1 MTTQTLERRGDA
13 ARSSDSPGS
22 AAGGRAA
29 GAGADASTAPMTGS
43 ALLCEALKAHGVR
56 TIFGYPGGAALPL
69 YRELAN
75 HDEGLRHVLVRH
87 EENAALAA
95 DGYARATGFPGVC
108 LATSGPGATNL
119 LTGIAT
125 AMMDSVPLLALT
137 GQVATTVIGTQA
149 FQEVDIV
156 GMARPVVKAAFQA
169 SRPEDVPGLV
179 AEAFRVMRAGRPGPV
194 LLDLPKDVLMG
205 TATVDRLPLAEAPTP
220 VTSPDLGASLD
231 RVGGL
236 LDRAARPVLAIG
248 RGVLLAG
255 AMDAV
260 AALAERTDT
269 PVVSTLL
276 GIGGMPESHPLMF
289 GMAGMH
295 GTVAANMALHH
306 ADLVIGVGMRFD
318 DRWVGRAAD
327 FAPDAT
333 LVHVDVDPSAFGR
346 VARCDVPVLGDA
358 GLVLDGLLARVAL
371 NDRTAWLAS
380 LRRWDAEHG
389 GCIAP
394 GSLERDPDAMPES
407 PEVLRALQEQ
417 TGGAATLVA
426 DVGQHQMFVALHA
439 GFDRPGSFFTSG
451 GLGTMGYAVPA
462 AMGIAAARPDEE
474 IWAVVGDGGFQMSAP
489 ELTTLAVN
497 RLAVKMLILNNG
509 CLGMVRQWQ
518 ELFYDNV
525 YSHSILPHPDFAR
538 LAGAHGVPGR
548 TVTRRED
555 LEAAI
560 RWARSTPGPV
570 LLEVRVKAEET
581 VLPMVPAGAA
591 TGEMICAEGRVLR
604 QAPDVGS
611 RAPDVPAPP
620 VR

>member
-1 MTTQTLERRGDA
+1 MRETMTTQTLERRSDATENGDGTDA
-13 ARSSDSPGS
+13 S
-22 AAGGRAA
+22 AGGRAA
-29 GAGADASTAPMTGS
+29 GTGDAPAAPMTGS

-75 HDEGLRHVLVRH
+75 HDDGLRHVLVRH

-137 GQVATTVIGTQA
+137 GQVATTAIGTQA

-205 TATVDRLPLAEAPTP
+205 TATVDGLPLAEAPTP

-333 LVHVDVDPSAFGR
+333 LVHADVDPSAFGR

-394 GSLERDPDAMPES
+394 GPLERVSDAVLES

-451 GLGTMGYAVPA
+451 GLGTMGYALPA
-462 AMGIAAARPDEE
+462 AMGIAVARPDEE

-497 RLAVKMLILNNG
+497 QLPVKMLILNNG

-518 ELFYDNV
+518 KLFYDNV

-538 LAGAHGVPGR
+538 VAEAHGVPGR

-555 LEAAI
+555 LAEAI

-570 LLEVRVKAEET
+570 LLEVRVQAEET

-591 TGEMICAEGRVLR
+591 TGEMICVEGRVLR
-604 QAPDVGS
+604 
-611 RAPDVPAPP
+611 
-620 VR
+620 

>member
-1 MTTQTLERRGDA
+1 
-13 ARSSDSPGS
+13 
-22 AAGGRAA
+22 
-29 GAGADASTAPMTGS
+29 
-43 ALLCEALKAHGVR
+43 VR

-137 GQVATTVIGTQA
+137 GQVATTAIGTQA

-333 LVHVDVDPSAFGR
+333 LVHVDVDLSAFGR

-394 GSLERDPDAMPES
+394 GSLERDSDAVLES
-407 PEVLRALQEQ
+407 PEVLRALKEQ

-462 AMGIAAARPDEE
+462 AMGIAVARPDEE

-497 RLAVKMLILNNG
+497 QLPVKMLILNNG

-538 LAGAHGVPGR
+538 LAEAHGVPGR

-555 LEAAI
+555 LAEAI

-570 LLEVRVKAEET
+570 LLEVRVQAEET

-591 TGEMICAEGRVLR
+591 TGEMICVEGRVL
-604 QAPDVGS
+604 G
-611 RAPDVPAPP
+611 
-620 VR
+620 

>member
-1 MTTQTLERRGDA
+1 MTTQTLEREAHPAHTRTAPAG
-13 ARSSDSPGS
+13 RT
-22 AAGGRAA
+22 GGRAPAA
-29 GAGADASTAPMTGS
+29 GDATARPKSGS
-43 ALLCEALKAHGVR
+43 ALLCEALQAHGVGVV
-56 TIFGYPGGAALPL
+56 FGYPGGAALPL

-75 HDEGLRHVLVRH
+75 QQHLRHVLVRH

-156 GMARPVVKAAFQA
+156 GMAGPVVKAAFQA
-169 SRPEDVPGLV
+169 RCPEDVPRLV
-179 AEAFRVMRAGRPGPV
+179 ADAFRIMREGRPGPV
-194 LLDLPKDVLMG
+194 LIDLPKDVLMG
-205 TATVDRLPLAEAPTP
+205 TATAQEAPLAAPSAP
-220 VTSPDLGASLD
+220 VTSPGLQQALD
-231 RVGGL
+231 DVADL
-236 LDRAARPVLAIG
+236 LDRAARPVLAVG

-255 AMDAV
+255 AGEAV
-260 AALAERTDT
+260 TALAERADL

-276 GIGGMPESHPLMF
+276 GIGAMPESHPLMF

-306 ADLVIGVGMRFD
+306 ADLVVGVGMRFD

-333 LVHVDVDPSAFGR
+333 IVHVDVDPTAFGR

-358 GLVLDGLLARVAL
+358 ALVLDGLLARAAPH
-371 NDRTAWLAS
+371 DHADWLAR
-380 LRRWDAEHG
+380 LRRWDAEHAD
-389 GCIAP
+389 CLAP
-394 GSLERDPDAMPES
+394 SAVEALES
-407 PEVLRALQEQ
+407 PEVLRALKQA

-426 DVGQHQMFVALHA
+426 DVGQHQMFVALHT

-462 AMGIAAARPDEE
+462 AMGVSVARPDEE
-474 IWAVVGDGGFQMSAP
+474 VWAVVGDGGFQMSAP

-497 RLAVKMLILNNG
+497 QLPVKMLVLNNG

-538 LAGAHGVPGR
+538 LAEAHGVPGR
-548 TVTRRED
+548 TVGSRQE
-555 LEAAI
+555 LAEAL
-560 RWARSTPGPV
+560 RWARGTPGPV

-591 TGEMICAEGRVLR
+591 TGELICAEGRVLR
-604 QAPDVGS
+604 
-611 RAPDVPAPP
+611 
-620 VR
+620 

>member
-1 MTTQTLERRGDA
+1 
-13 ARSSDSPGS
+13 
-22 AAGGRAA
+22 
-29 GAGADASTAPMTGS
+29 MTGS
-43 ALLCEALKAHGVR
+43 NLLCEALKAHGVR
-56 TIFGYPGGAALPL
+56 VIFGYPGGAALPL

-75 HDEGLRHVLVRH
+75 HDAGTHVDGLRHVLVRH

-137 GQVATTVIGTQA
+137 GQVATGVLGTQA

-169 SRPEDVPGLV
+169 RRPEEVPGLV
-179 AEAFRVMRAGRPGPV
+179 AEAFRVMREGRPGPV

-205 TATVDRLPLAEAPTP
+205 TATVEELPLAEAPTR
-220 VTSPDLGASLD
+220 VASALLAESLD
-231 RVGGL
+231 EVAAL
-236 LDRAARPVLAIG
+236 LDRAERPVLAIG

-255 AMDAV
+255 AMNTV
-260 AALAERTDT
+260 SALAERTDT

-327 FAPDAT
+327 FAPEAT
-333 LVHVDVDPSAFGR
+333 IVHVDVDPAAFGR

-358 GLVLDGLLARVAL
+358 ALVLDGLLARVKH
-371 NDRTAWLAS
+371 NHRTDWLAS
-380 LRRWDAEHG
+380 LRQWDAEHA

-394 GSLERDPDAMPES
+394 SAAPEADAELAS
-407 PEVLRALQEQ
+407 AEVLQALKRA
-417 TGGAATLVA
+417 TGGDATLVA
-426 DVGQHQMFVALHA
+426 DVGQHQMFVALHT

-462 AMGIAAARPDEE
+462 AMGVAVARPDEE
-474 IWAVVGDGGFQMSAP
+474 VWAVVGDGGFQMSAP

-497 RLAVKMLILNNG
+497 QFPVKMLILNNG

-525 YSHSILPHPDFAR
+525 YSHSILPHPDFPR
-538 LAGAHGVPGR
+538 LAEAHGVPGR

-555 LEAAI
+555 LAGALH
-560 RWARSTPGPV
+560 WARSTPGPV

-591 TGEMICAEGRVLR
+591 TGELICVEGRVLR
-604 QAPDVGS
+604 
-611 RAPDVPAPP
+611 
-620 VR
+620 

>member
-1 MTTQTLERRGDA
+1 
-13 ARSSDSPGS
+13 
-22 AAGGRAA
+22 
-29 GAGADASTAPMTGS
+29 
-43 ALLCEALKAHGVR
+43 VR
-56 TIFGYPGGAALPL
+56 VIFGYPGGAALPL

-75 HDEGLRHVLVRH
+75 HADPGNGLRHVLVRH

-137 GQVATTVIGTQA
+137 GQVATSVIGTQA

-156 GMARPVVKAAFQA
+156 GMARPVVKAALQA
-169 SRPEDVPGLV
+169 RRPEDVPSLV
-179 AEAFRVMRAGRPGPV
+179 AKAFRVMREGRPGPV
-194 LLDLPKDVLMG
+194 LVDLPKDVLMG
-205 TATVDRLPLAEAPTP
+205 TATVENAPRAEAPTR
-220 VTSPDLGASLD
+220 VASATLPETLD
-231 RVGGL
+231 RVAAL
-236 LDRAARPVLAIG
+236 LDRAERPVLAIG

-255 AMDAV
+255 AMDTV
-260 AALAERTDT
+260 TALAERIES

-295 GTVAANMALHH
+295 GTVAANLALHH

-318 DRWVGRAAD
+318 DRWVGRAND
-327 FAPDAT
+327 FAPEAT
-333 LVHVDVDPSAFGR
+333 IVHVDVDPTAFGR

-358 GLVLDGLLARVAL
+358 ALVLDGLLARVGL
-371 NDRTAWLAS
+371 NDRTDWLAR
-380 LRRWDAEHG
+380 LRQWDAEHA

-394 GSLERDPDAMPES
+394 SAASEPEAELLS
-407 PEVLRALQEQ
+407 PEVLQALKQQ

-462 AMGIAAARPDEE
+462 ALGVSVARPDEE
-474 IWAVVGDGGFQMSAP
+474 VWAIVGDGGFQMSAP

-497 RLAVKMLILNNG
+497 QIPVKMLILNNG

-518 ELFYDNV
+518 ELFYDHV
-525 YSHSILPHPDFAR
+525 YSESILPHPDFAR
-538 LAGAHGVPGR
+538 LAEAHGVPGR
-548 TVTRRED
+548 TVTRRDE
-555 LEAAI
+555 LAEAI
-560 RWARSTPGPV
+560 RWARETAGPV
-570 LLEVRVKAEET
+570 LLEVRVKMEET

-591 TGEMICAEGRVLR
+591 TGELICVEGRVLH
-604 QAPDVGS
+604 
-611 RAPDVPAPP
+611 
-620 VR
+620 

>member
-1 MTTQTLERRGDA
+1 MTTQTLERRNGASPDDDSA
-13 ARSSDSPGS
+13 GSSAS
-22 AAGGRAA
+22 GRAPK
-29 GAGADASTAPMTGS
+29 TAALPMTGS

-56 TIFGYPGGAALPL
+56 VVFGYPGGAALPL

-75 HDEGLRHVLVRH
+75 HDDGTPEPGLRHVLVRH

-137 GQVATTVIGTQA
+137 GQVATGVIGTQA

-169 SRPEDVPGLV
+169 RTPEEVPGLV
-179 AEAFRVMRAGRPGPV
+179 AEAFRVMQEGRPGPV

-205 TATVDRLPLAEAPTP
+205 TATVAELPLAEAPTR
-220 VTSPDLGASLD
+220 VASALLAETLD
-231 RVGGL
+231 EVAAL
-236 LDRAARPVLAIG
+236 LDTAERPVLAIG

-255 AMDAV
+255 AMDTV
-260 AALAERTDT
+260 TALAERADT

-327 FAPDAT
+327 FAPEAT
-333 LVHVDVDPSAFGR
+333 IVHVDVDPAAFGR
-346 VARCDVPVLGDA
+346 VVRCDVPVLGDA
-358 GLVLDGLLARVAL
+358 ALVLDGLLARARVK
-371 NDRTAWLAS
+371 DHTDWLAR
-380 LRRWDAEHG
+380 LRHWDAEHA

-394 GSLERDPDAMPES
+394 ASDPEPGSVLESA
-407 PEVLRALQEQ
+407 EVLRALQEA
-417 TGGAATLVA
+417 TGGQATLVA

-439 GFDRPGSFFTSG
+439 GFERPGSFFTSG

-462 AMGIAAARPDEE
+462 AMGVTVARPGEE
-474 IWAVVGDGGFQMSAP
+474 VWAVVGDGGFQMSAP

-497 RLAVKMLILNNG
+497 QFPVKMLILNNG

-525 YSHSILPHPDFAR
+525 YSHSILPHPNFPR
-538 LAGAHGVPGR
+538 LAEAHGVPGR

-555 LEAAI
+555 LAEALA
-560 RWARSTPGPV
+560 WARSTPGPV

-591 TGEMICAEGRVLR
+591 TGELICVEGRVLR
-604 QAPDVGS
+604 
-611 RAPDVPAPP
+611 
-620 VR
+620 

>member
-1 MTTQTLERRGDA
+1 MTTQTLDRPA
-13 ARSSDSPGS
+13 
-22 AAGGRAA
+22 AAGSSLGGGAA
-29 GAGADASTAPMTGS
+29 LPKTGS
-43 ALLCEALKAHGVR
+43 ALLCEALQAHGVQ

-75 HDEGLRHVLVRH
+75 HPGLRHVLVRH

-95 DGYARATGFPGVC
+95 DGFARATGFPGVC

-137 GQVATTVIGTQA
+137 GQVATTAIGTQA

-156 GMARPVVKAAFQA
+156 GMARPVVKAALQA
-169 SRPEDVPGLV
+169 RSPEDVPGLV
-179 AEAFRVMRAGRPGPV
+179 AEAFRIMREGRPGPV

-205 TATVDRLPLAEAPTP
+205 AATVEQAPLADEPLPLVSAAL
-220 VTSPDLGASLD
+220 PDALD
-231 RVGGL
+231 RVAAL
-236 LDRAARPVLAIG
+236 LDRAERPVLALG

-255 AMDAV
+255 GMEAAQ
-260 AALAERTDT
+260 ALAERVDA

-276 GIGGMPESHPLMF
+276 GIGAMPESHPLMF

-306 ADLVIGVGMRFD
+306 ADLLIGFGMRFD

-333 LVHVDVDPSAFGR
+333 LVHVDVDPAAFGR
-346 VARCDVPVLGDA
+346 VSRCDVPVLGDA
-358 GLVLDGLLARVAL
+358 RLVLEGLLERVAP
-371 NDRTAWLAS
+371 NSHADWLAS
-380 LRRWDAEHG
+380 LHVWEDDHAD
-389 GCIAP
+389 CLAP
-394 GSLERDPDAMPES
+394 ASTDELES
-407 PEVLRALQEQ
+407 PEVLRALKEA

-426 DVGQHQMFVALHA
+426 DVGQHQMFVALHT
-439 GFDRPGSFFTSG
+439 GFERPGSFFTSG
-451 GLGTMGYAVPA
+451 GLGTMGYALPA
-462 AMGIAAARPDEE
+462 AMGVSVARPDEE
-474 IWAVVGDGGFQMSAP
+474 VWAVIGDGGFQMSAP

-497 RLAVKMLILNNG
+497 QIPVKMLILNNG

-525 YSHSILPHPDFAR
+525 YSHSLLPHPDFAR
-538 LAGAHGVPGR
+538 LAEAHGVPGR
-548 TVTRRED
+548 TVTRRQD
-555 LEAAI
+555 LAEALA
-560 RWARSTPGPV
+560 WARSTPGPV
-570 LLEVRVKAEET
+570 LLEVRVKMEET

-591 TGEMICAEGRVLR
+591 TGEMICAEGRVL
-604 QAPDVGS
+604 GE
-611 RAPDVPAPP
+611 
-620 VR
+620 

>member
-1 MTTQTLERRGDA
+1 MATQTLARPA
-13 ARSSDSPGS
+13 ATGS
-22 AAGGRAA
+22 RLGGGAAEAK
-29 GAGADASTAPMTGS
+29 TGS
-43 ALLCEALKAHGVR
+43 ALLCEALQAHGVQ

-69 YRELAN
+69 YRELEN
-75 HDEGLRHVLVRH
+75 HPGLRHVLVRH

-95 DGYARATGFPGVC
+95 DGFARASGFPGVC

-137 GQVATTVIGTQA
+137 GQVATSVIGTQA

-169 SRPEDVPGLV
+169 RTPDEVPGLV
-179 AEAFRVMRAGRPGPV
+179 AEAFRVMREGRPGPV

-205 TATVDRLPLAEAPTP
+205 TGVVEEAPLAADPEP
-220 VTSPDLGASLD
+220 VTSPHLEDALD
-231 RVGGL
+231 RVAAL
-236 LDRAARPVLAIG
+236 LDAVERPVLALG

-255 AMDAV
+255 GETAAL
-260 AALAERTDT
+260 ALAERTGAA
-269 PVVSTLL
+269 VVSTLL
-276 GIGGMPESHPLMF
+276 GIGAMPESHPLMF

-306 ADLVIGVGMRFD
+306 SDLLIGVGMRFD

-333 LVHVDVDPSAFGR
+333 LVHVDVDPAAFGR

-358 GLVLDGLLARVAL
+358 RLVLEGLLERVAERCH
-371 NDRTAWLAS
+371 DAWLTS
-380 LRRWDAEHG
+380 LRGWEDDHAECH
-389 GCIAP
+389 AP
-394 GSLERDPDAMPES
+394 SEGYHPDSPLES
-407 PEVLRALQEQ
+407 PEVLRLLKEL
-417 TGGAATLVA
+417 TGGQASLVA
-426 DVGQHQMFVALHA
+426 DVGQHQMFAALHT

-462 AMGIAAARPDEE
+462 AMGVVAARPAEE
-474 IWAVVGDGGFQMSAP
+474 VWAIVGDGGFQMSTP

-497 RLAVKMLILNNG
+497 QFPVKMLVLNNA

-518 ELFYDNV
+518 ELFYDGV
-525 YSHSILPHPDFAR
+525 YSQSILPHPDFAR
-538 LAGAHGVPGR
+538 LAEAHGVPGR

-555 LEAAI
+555 LLDALQ
-560 RWARSTPGPV
+560 WARSLPGPALV
-570 LLEVRVKAEET
+570 EVRVKMDET

-591 TGEMICAEGRVLR
+591 TGDLICAEGRVLR
-604 QAPDVGS
+604 DERELDGKENKTF
-611 RAPDVPAPP
+611 
-620 VR
+620 

>member
-1 MTTQTLERRGDA
+1 MRQMERTRDTMTTQTLERDA
-13 ARSSDSPGS
+13 ASTGDST
-22 AAGGRAA
+22 GGRAA
-29 GAGADASTAPMTGS
+29 SRSDTTSTPRTGS
-43 ALLCEALKAHGVR
+43 ALLCDALQAHGVR
-56 TIFGYPGGAALPL
+56 IVFGYPGGAALPL

-75 HDEGLRHVLVRH
+75 HDGLRHVLVRH

-137 GQVATTVIGTQA
+137 GQVASTVIGTQA

-169 SRPEDVPGLV
+169 LRPEDVPALV
-179 AEAFRVMRAGRPGPV
+179 AEAFRVMREGRPGPV

-205 TATVDRLPLAEAPTP
+205 TATVDEAPLAEAPTP
-220 VTSPDLGASLD
+220 VTSPTLESSLD
-231 RVGGL
+231 QVAAL
-236 LDRAARPVLAIG
+236 LDRADRPVLAIG

-255 AMDAV
+255 AERAV
-260 AALAERTDT
+260 AALAKRADV

-306 ADLVIGVGMRFD
+306 ADLIVGVGMRFD

-327 FAPDAT
+327 FAPEAT
-333 LVHVDVDPSAFGR
+333 IVHVDVDPAAFGR

-358 GLVLDGLLARVAL
+358 ALVLDGLLARVGA
-371 NDRTAWLAS
+371 NERAAWLAR
-380 LRRWDAEHG
+380 LRLWDAEHAACISPG
-389 GCIAP
+389 GTSLDADP
-394 GSLERDPDAMPES
+394 GAELES
-407 PEVLRALQEQ
+407 PEVLLALKEQ
-417 TGGAATLVA
+417 TGSAATLVA
-426 DVGQHQMFVALHA
+426 DVGQHQMFVALHT

-462 AMGIAAARPDEE
+462 AMGVSVARPDEE
-474 IWAVVGDGGFQMSAP
+474 VWAVVGDGGFQMSAP

-497 RLAVKMLILNNG
+497 QIPVKILILNNG

-518 ELFYDNV
+518 ELFYDHV

-538 LAGAHGVPGR
+538 LAEAHGVPGR
-548 TVTRRED
+548 TVTRCEE
-555 LEAAI
+555 LAEAI
-560 RWARSTPGPV
+560 RWARGTPGPV
-570 LLEVRVKAEET
+570 LLEVRVKVEET

-591 TGEMICAEGRVLR
+591 TGELICAEGRVLHE
-604 QAPDVGS
+604 
-611 RAPDVPAPP
+611 
-620 VR
+620 

>member
-1 MTTQTLERRGDA
+1 MTSQTLERRGDA
-13 ARSSDSPGS
+13 ASSDDSTGS
-22 AAGGRAA
+22 SAGGRAA
-29 GAGADASTAPMTGS
+29 GASGATAQPKTGS
-43 ALLCEALKAHGVR
+43 ALLCEALQAHGVR

-75 HDEGLRHVLVRH
+75 HHEGLRHVLVRH

-125 AMMDSVPLLALT
+125 AMMDSVPILALT
-137 GQVATTVIGTQA
+137 GQVATSVIGTQA

-156 GMARPVVKAAFQA
+156 GMAKPVVKAAFQA
-169 SRPEDVPGLV
+169 SRPADVPALV
-179 AEAFRVMRAGRPGPV
+179 AEAFRVMLEGRPGPV

-205 TATVDRLPLAEAPTP
+205 TATVEDLPIADAPVP
-220 VTSPDLGASLD
+220 VTSPNLDEALD
-231 RVGGL
+231 RVARL
-236 LDRAARPVLAIG
+236 LDRAERPVLAIG

-255 AMDAV
+255 AMDTV

-306 ADLVIGVGMRFD
+306 ADLIVGVGMRFD

-327 FAPDAT
+327 FAPEST
-333 LVHVDVDPSAFGR
+333 IVHVDVDPAAFGR
-346 VARCDVPVLGDA
+346 VARCDLPVLGDA
-358 GLVLDGLLARVAL
+358 ALVLDGLLSRVSL
-371 NDRTAWLAS
+371 NDRTDWLAR

-394 GSLERDPDAMPES
+394 VSTTPSASADAELES
-407 PEVLRALQEQ
+407 PEVLRALKEQ

-426 DVGQHQMFVALHA
+426 DVGQHQMFVALHT

-462 AMGIAAARPDEE
+462 ALGISVARPDEE
-474 IWAVVGDGGFQMSAP
+474 VWAVVGDGGFQMSAP

-497 RLAVKMLILNNG
+497 QVPVKMLILNNG

-538 LAGAHGVPGR
+538 LAEAHGVPGR
-548 TVTRRED
+548 TVTRRDE
-555 LEAAI
+555 LAEAI
-560 RWARSTPGPV
+560 RWARTTPGPV
-570 LLEVRVKAEET
+570 LLEVRVKVEET

-591 TGEMICAEGRVLR
+591 SGEMICAEGRVLR
-604 QAPDVGS
+604 
-611 RAPDVPAPP
+611 
-620 VR
+620 